1 MFYFIFVIKFL
12 TRRLIFLLD
21 QSLLKSFWFGLKIAL
36 KCIFRWFWI
45 PVRSNQV
52 TEEVSVRK
60 KHFFG
65 ANVSVGNFKQPFT
78 KPLEPTSI
86 NCTYGY
92 KKRNSN
98 FLILLSRLLYLTI
111 EERISVRKAKMSTK
125 FLFIDCHHI
134 IIICE
139 KELNEATNK
148 LFLALKPIQ
157 TILRLV
163 QLN

>member
-1 MFYFIFVIKFL
+1 MDSGTFGPSYGKATLNGEVPPLPADDSVMKSERN
-12 TRRLIFLLD
+12 RR
-21 QSLLKSFWFGLKIAL
+21 K
-36 KCIFRWFWI
+36 
-45 PVRSNQV
+45 
-52 TEEVSVRK
+52 TEGSIGK
-60 KHFFG
+60 NHFFG
-65 ANVSVGNFKQPFT
+65 ANVGNFKQPFT